1 MTASAAQPP
10 APFAHE
16 CGALATA
23 VAAAR
28 QAIGRGETPDLTA
41 LGERLRVL
49 MDGFAGGAVDQRRGE
64 LARLL
69 GLAEEIE
76 ALGGLISEESRR
88 CSEQLARGG
97 VSARAAAAY
106 ATRARG

>member
-1 MTASAAQPP
+1 MTASAARPP
-10 APFAHE
+10 APFVHE

-28 QAIGRGETPDLTA
+28 QAIGRGETADLTVLA
-41 LGERLRVL
+41 ERLHAL
-49 MDGFAGGAVDQRRGE
+49 MEAFAGGAVEQRRGE

-76 ALGGLISEESRR
+76 ALGGLISEECRR

-97 VSARAAAAY
+97 ASARAAAAY

>member
-1 MTASAAQPP
+1 MNVVRSPP
-10 APFAHE
+10 PLPPHE
-16 CGALATA
+16 RPSVEAKRPIWRSLPSGC
-23 VAAAR
+23 V
-28 QAIGRGETPDLTA
+28 
-41 LGERLRVL
+41 VL
-49 MDGFAGGAVDQRRGE
+49 MDAFAGGAVDQRRGE

-76 ALGGLISEESRR
+76 ALGGLISEECRR

-97 VSARAAAAY
+97 ASARAAAAY